1 MSAAPRIRETRGAD
15 GWREIAINGEDG
27 ELLAVVTRPLTG
39 APWFLHRGGRE
50 WKGWSQCGHFT
61 TRKAAIAAA
70 TTSKES

>member
-39 APWFLHRGGRE
+39 APWFLHRAGRSHYQRE
-50 WKGWSQCGHFT
+50 RFT

-70 TTSKES
+70 TTSKEK